1 MRAYVLLSFAEV
13 LRLAGHENEA
23 KAALEEAADAS
34 DRKGNVVRAKDARAR
49 LAELN
54 FGSV

>member
-1 MRAYVLLSFAEV
+1 MRAYVLLSVAEV
-13 LRLAGHENEA
+13 LRLAGHDEQA

-54 FGSV
+54 AGS